1 MSPTAIQRATNPPVR
16 VARLSTATS
25 IRGRLFQTHEPVPCA
40 ADPDKFFDPRT
51 QRRAVDRCGACPFRG
66 RCGYNAVVT
75 GATHGIWG
83 GVIFPGDY
91 PGKLAPIYARLL
103 EQFNQRC
110 RAELGSDRTPRRLTP
125 ITKRSRRRGVS

>member
-1 MSPTAIQRATNPPVR
+1 MSPNAIQRAINQPVR

-25 IRGRLFQTHEPVPCA
+25 VRGRLFQTNEPVPCS

-51 QRRAVDRCGACPFRG
+51 QRRAVGRCDACQFRG

-83 GVIFPGDY
+83 GIIFPGDY
-91 PGKLAPIYARLL
+91 PAKLAPIYARLL
-103 EQFNQRC
+103 EQFNQR
-110 RAELGSDRTPRRLTP
+110 RDQEFGGIP
-125 ITKRSRRRGVS
+125 ISFTATVAPHSRGAA